1 MKHTQQSGAK
11 VYNPFTLSLYDWWV
25 LNISNKYAWKCPTD
39 TRLLPF
45 FLHHMGETHLDI
57 GVGTGYYLKHAPATH
72 AISLMDL
79 NPDSL
84 KIAASRVGNTKIPR
98 HTTTRCFRHVP
109 GGLGTGA
116 SIPFRCTIFCTAYR

>member
-57 GVGTGYYLKHAPATH
+57 GVGKSFCASHCPTVFTASNVSAESAGNGVVFIIPPFCSELVP
-72 AISLMDL
+72 DL
-79 NPDSL
+79 FERRRRL
-84 KIAASRVGNTKIPR
+84 A
-98 HTTTRCFRHVP
+98 F
-109 GGLGTGA
+109 
-116 SIPFRCTIFCTAYR
+116 

>member
-45 FLHHMGETHLDI
+45 FLHHMGETH
-57 GVGTGYYLKHAPATH
+57 
-72 AISLMDL
+72 
-79 NPDSL
+79 
-84 KIAASRVGNTKIPR
+84 
-98 HTTTRCFRHVP
+98 
-109 GGLGTGA
+109 
-116 SIPFRCTIFCTAYR
+116 

>member
-84 KIAASRVGNTKIPR
+84 KIAASRVGNTK
-98 HTTTRCFRHVP
+98 
-109 GGLGTGA
+109 
-116 SIPFRCTIFCTAYR
+116 

>member
-1 MKHTQQSGAK
+1 MLRCFNSSAKLFSERTMKHTQQSGAK

-79 NPDSL
+79 NPDRNGIVVRARFKS
-84 KIAASRVGNTKIPR
+84 G
-98 HTTTRCFRHVP
+98 
-109 GGLGTGA
+109 
-116 SIPFRCTIFCTAYR
+116 